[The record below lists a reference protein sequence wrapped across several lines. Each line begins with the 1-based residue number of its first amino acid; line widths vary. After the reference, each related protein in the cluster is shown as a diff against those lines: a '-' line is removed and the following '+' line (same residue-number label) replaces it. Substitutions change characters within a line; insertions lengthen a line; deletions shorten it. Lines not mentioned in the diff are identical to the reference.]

1 MPAKFVKSLNYAI
14 EGILHAAKT
23 QRHVRIHFLIII
35 FLLIICF
42 ILGVQKND
50 FIIVSLIA
58 ALVIVSEIFNSA
70 VETLVD
76 MVSPRRNEMARVT
89 KDMAAGAV
97 LISAGT
103 AIIAACYIL
112 LPYFETFYLNGF
124 NIIKHEKGDI
134 ALSAMMIVTL
144 SVIMIKSYF
153 GKGTPLRGGMPSGH
167 SALSFSAIVSAL
179 YTFDSIFL
187 ISAIVIIGLAVSL
200 SRVIQKIHTP
210 LEVFAGMMTGTT
222 ITWGMFLVFAAR

>member
-1 MPAKFVKSLNYAI
+1 MPVKFVKSLNYAV

-23 QRHVRIHFLIII
+23 QRHVRIHFLVIIV
-35 FLLIICF
+35 LLIVCF
-42 ILGVQKND
+42 VLGVQKND

-58 ALVIVSEIFNSA
+58 ALVIISEIFNSA

-76 MVSPRRNEMARVT
+76 MVSPRKNEMARVT

-103 AIIAACYIL
+103 AIIAAFYIL
-112 LPYFETFYLNGF
+112 LPYLESFYMNGF
-124 NIIKHEKGDI
+124 KIIKHENEDI

-179 YTFDSIFL
+179 YSLDSI
-187 ISAIVIIGLAVSL
+187 IAVSL
-200 SRVIQKIHTP
+200 IIFIGFTISLSRIFQKIHTP
-210 LEVFAGMMTGTT
+210 LEVFAGMMTGAT
-222 ITWGMFLVFAAR
+222 ITWGMFLVFAA

>member
-1 MPAKFVKSLNYAI
+1 MPVKFVKSLNYAV

-23 QRHVRIHFLIII
+23 QRHVRIHFIVIII
-35 FLLIICF
+35 LLIVCF
-42 ILGVQKND
+42 VLGVQKND

-58 ALVIVSEIFNSA
+58 ALVIISEIFNSA

-76 MVSPRRNEMARVT
+76 MVSPRKNEMARVT

-103 AIIAACYIL
+103 AIIAAFYIL
-112 LPYFETFYLNGF
+112 IPYFESFYMNGF
-124 NIIKHEKGDI
+124 KIIKHENGDI

-167 SALSFSAIVSAL
+167 SALSFSAIVSSL
-179 YTFDSIFL
+179 YSLDSI
-187 ISAIVIIGLAVSL
+187 IAVSAIIIIGFAISL
-200 SRVIQKIHTP
+200 SRIFQKIHTP

-222 ITWGMFLVFAAR
+222 ITWGMFLVFAA